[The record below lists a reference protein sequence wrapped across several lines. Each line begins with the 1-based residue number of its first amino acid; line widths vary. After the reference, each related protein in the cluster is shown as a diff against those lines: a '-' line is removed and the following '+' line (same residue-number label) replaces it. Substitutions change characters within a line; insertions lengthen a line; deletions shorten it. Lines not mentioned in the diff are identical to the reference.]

1 VSQVLLLIWTLV
13 PLDVLP
19 PSESPSDVVYPQQ
32 GSGFAAYIVGG
43 FIGLGILVLVTVWIS
58 AKPKRRPDRNGR
70 PGATP

>member
-13 PLDVLP
+13 PLDILP
-19 PSESPSDVVYPQQ
+19 PSESPSGLVYPQR

-58 AKPKRRPDRNGR
+58 AKPKRRPDRRGR